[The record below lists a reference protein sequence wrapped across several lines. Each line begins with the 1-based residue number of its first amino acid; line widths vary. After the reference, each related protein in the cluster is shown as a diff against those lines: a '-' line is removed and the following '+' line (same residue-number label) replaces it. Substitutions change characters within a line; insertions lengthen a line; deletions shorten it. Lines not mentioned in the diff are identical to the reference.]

1 MLGEMPH
8 RPPEI
13 YGIPI
18 SELARICQVS
28 VKTATRWKDGTTCP
42 PKSALLLLGADLGC
56 FDVRWAGWRVYQG
69 SLVSPEGWEI
79 TLGDVISS
87 PLLRQQLAAFKSELK
102 RLRAAA
108 EPVIQ
113 DQPLPAD
120 FPEWIGEMLAG

>member
-1 MLGEMPH
+1 MPQ

-18 SELARICQVS
+18 SELARICHVS
-28 VKTATRWKDGTTCP
+28 LKTATRWKMGTTCP
-42 PKSALLLLGADLGC
+42 PKSALLLLVADLGC
-56 FDVRWAGWRVYQG
+56 FDVRWAGWRLYQG
-69 SLVSPEGWEI
+69 NLVSPEGWEI

-108 EPVIQ
+108 EVTIQ
-113 DQPLPAD
+113 DQPLPAE